1 MIVEKMLELLC
12 LWKFLSQLP
21 NEILGMSTF
30 TSTEGIT
37 LNIKA
42 MMDRLKVLQCELIK
56 PYVISK
62 TSKEE

>member
-1 MIVEKMLELLC
+1 MTVERLLELLC

-21 NEILGMSTF
+21 NEILSMNTF
-30 TSTEGIT
+30 TSAEGIT

-42 MMDRLKVLQCELIK
+42 MTDRLGALQCELIK

>member
-1 MIVEKMLELLC
+1 MIVERMLELLC

-21 NEILGMSTF
+21 EDILSMNTF
-30 TSTEGIT
+30 TSVEGIT
-37 LNIKA
+37 LNVKA
-42 MMDRLKVLQCELIK
+42 MMDRLKVLQYELIE

>member
-1 MIVEKMLELLC
+1 MIVERMLELLC

-21 NEILGMSTF
+21 EEIRSMSTF
-30 TSTEGIT
+30 TSAEGIT
-37 LNIKA
+37 LNVKA
-42 MMDRLKVLQCELIK
+42 MMDRLKVLQYELIE